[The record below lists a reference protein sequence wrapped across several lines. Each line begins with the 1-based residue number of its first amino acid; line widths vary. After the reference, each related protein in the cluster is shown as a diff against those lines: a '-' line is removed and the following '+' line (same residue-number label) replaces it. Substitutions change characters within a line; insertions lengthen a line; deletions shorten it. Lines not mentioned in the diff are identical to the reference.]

1 VNDREQGK
9 KNAEEE
15 VEQLSF
21 VKVAETSEI
30 PSGEMKAIKFEEKEI
45 LVANAGGSYYAMGNR
60 CTHAGADLSKGTLDG
75 TTVTCPKHG
84 SKFDITTG
92 KVVSGPKVLFMHPK
106 INDETSYELRVE
118 GKDIML
124 KSMRAIT

>member
-1 VNDREQGK
+1 
-9 KNAEEE
+9 
-15 VEQLSF
+15 VEQLTF

-30 PSGEMKAIKFEEKEI
+30 LSGQMKAIRFKEKEI
-45 LVANAGGSYYAMGNR
+45 LVVNVSGSYHAIGNR
-60 CTHAGADLSKGTLDG
+60 CTHAGGNLSKATLDR

-84 SKFDITTG
+84 AKFDITTG

-106 INDETSYELRVE
+106 INDGTSYELKVE

-124 KSMRAIT
+124 KSE